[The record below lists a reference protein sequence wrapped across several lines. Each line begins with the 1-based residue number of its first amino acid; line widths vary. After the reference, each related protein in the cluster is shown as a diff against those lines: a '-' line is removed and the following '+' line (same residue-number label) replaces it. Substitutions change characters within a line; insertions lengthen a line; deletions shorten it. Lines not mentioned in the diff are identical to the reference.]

1 MKFLTFERNGQPR
14 LGLVTDGGR
23 VIDVAAAGGPADLLT
38 VVKGGDAALQQ
49 IRRAAEGAKAEA
61 ILPLDAL
68 KLLPPLPHPTK
79 NVFCVGRNYAAH
91 VAEGARAR
99 GQQGVQVPEFP
110 EFFSKATT
118 AINAHEGLVP
128 LDPKVTGK
136 FDYEVELGV
145 VIGKAGKNIAA
156 AQAMDHVFG
165 FTIVND
171 FTARDLQRRHGQ
183 WFKGKTLDGTCPI
196 GPVVVA
202 RAALANYGD
211 LAIRLRVN
219 GEQRQNDRT
228 SSMVHKVEN
237 IIESLSAGLTLEP
250 GDVIATGTP
259 SGVGFAMNPPQFL
272 KGGDVVE
279 AEIEGIGILRNTIR
293 EV

>member
-14 LGLVTDGGR
+14 LGVLADSKR
-23 VIDVAAAGGPADLLT
+23 VIDVGAAGGPADMLSL
-38 VVKGGDAALQQ
+38 VKGGEAALAAAK
-49 IRRAAEGAKAEA
+49 RAVEGAKA
-61 ILPLDAL
+61 DASVPVEGL
-68 KLLPPLPHPTK
+68 KFLAPFPHPTK

-91 VAEGARAR
+91 VAEGARVR
-99 GQQGVQVPEFP
+99 GQQVQVPEFP

-118 AINAHEGLVP
+118 AVNAHEGIVP
-128 LDPKVTGK
+128 LDPKVTTK

-145 VIGKAGKNIAA
+145 VIGKAGKNISA
-156 AQAMDHVFG
+156 AQAIDHVFG

-202 RAALANYGD
+202 KAALPNFAD
-211 LAIRLRVN
+211 LAITLRVN
-219 GEQRQNDRT
+219 GDTRQNDRT
-228 SSMVHKVEN
+228 SSMVHKVPQ

-259 SGVGFAMNPPQFL
+259 SGVGFAMEPPQFL
-272 KGGDVVE
+272 KEGDVVE